1 MTPLI
6 RHQLI
11 EKTSGARVRERLLME
26 DDELTLD

>member
-26 DDELTLD
+26 DD